1 MVLTAC
7 PTTSLSPQTTF
18 CPSPLHI
25 QKKPR
30 RATFRRR
37 NFRKLTHCRPINNY
51 VTGPLDDIIDEIRSN
66 IWESPLDYSA
76 EAPLLGWAASLEV
89 PPSWTVTP
97 LPVSRLPSDQPLT
110 IRKNR
115 ESRSSASDSSMGEH
129 TQQMRNSVHK
139 DALDEGPVGLPGTD
153 MASWPLLETP
163 APCETAQSSSLVN
176 PNTTAMQEA
185 SRNTMHGTEDCTLPN
200 KRRPSVLR
208 LFTGLSKL
216 RRTNTGGTSGSSG
229 DMSDPWLPTV
239 LPDHNEDVVG
249 DESEEP
255 SEDAVES
262 YIQKHARK

>member
-7 PTTSLSPQTTF
+7 PTTSLSPQMSF

-25 QKKPR
+25 QEKPR

-51 VTGPLDDIIDEIRSN
+51 VNGPLDDIIDEIRSN
-66 IWESPLDYSA
+66 IWKSPLDYSA

-115 ESRSSASDSSMGEH
+115 ESRSSVSDSSMGEH
-129 TQQMRNSVHK
+129 TQQMRDSVHK
-139 DALDEGPVGLPGTD
+139 DALDEGSVGLPGID

-163 APCETAQSSSLVN
+163 APYETAQSSSIVN
-176 PNTTAMQEA
+176 ANTTAMQEA
-185 SRNTMHGTEDCTLPN
+185 SRSTMHSTEDCKLPN

-208 LFTGLSKL
+208 LFTGLSRL
-216 RRTNTGGTSGSSG
+216 RCTNTGETSGSSG
-229 DMSDPWLPTV
+229 DTSDPWLPTV
-239 LPDHNEDVVG
+239 FPDHNEDEVG
-249 DESEEP
+249 DALEEP

>member
-1 MVLTAC
+1 
-7 PTTSLSPQTTF
+7 
-18 CPSPLHI
+18 
-25 QKKPR
+25 
-30 RATFRRR
+30 
-37 NFRKLTHCRPINNY
+37 
-51 VTGPLDDIIDEIRSN
+51 
-66 IWESPLDYSA
+66 
-76 EAPLLGWAASLEV
+76 
-89 PPSWTVTP
+89 
-97 LPVSRLPSDQPLT
+97 
-110 IRKNR
+110 
-115 ESRSSASDSSMGEH
+115 MGEH

-216 RRTNTGGTSGSSG
+216 RRTNTGETSGSSG

-239 LPDHNEDVVG
+239 LPDHNEDAVG